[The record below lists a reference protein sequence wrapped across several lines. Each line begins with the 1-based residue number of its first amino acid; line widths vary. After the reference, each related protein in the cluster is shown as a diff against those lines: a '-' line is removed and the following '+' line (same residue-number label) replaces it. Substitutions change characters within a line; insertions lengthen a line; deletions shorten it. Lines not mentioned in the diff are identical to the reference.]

1 MMQKLY
7 GLKDLKQIHA
17 TIVKTSSPHDYSFQL
32 GKLIELSALS
42 CNRGC
47 FLYAHKLFSQIQNP
61 NLFLYNTMIRGSVIN
76 KQSNEATLLY
86 IRMRKQNILPN
97 NFTFPFVLRAFE
109 EQFELKRGE
118 EVHGCV
124 LKTGFG
130 SNLFVLTTL
139 LNMYS
144 LCGRTSRAFTKVF
157 EEMPV
162 KDVVSWNSMI
172 SGHLRHGELELARK
186 YFDKAPD
193 KTLVSWNS
201 MVAGYANSGNMIE
214 AEKLFMKMPAKDAT
228 SWNSLISGHVKVGN
242 VLSAERLFER
252 MPERDVVSWTLVID
266 GYVKNGHH
274 DRSLSLFHQMQLVGV
289 DPSVITLISV
299 LTACANLGAL
309 ELGRWIHCYIEKR
322 EFKIDNK
329 LGTAL
334 IDMYAKC
341 GDIGKG
347 LEVFSSLECGR
358 DVITWTSVIVGLAM
372 NGKCREALDFFTC
385 MVMEGINPDEI
396 TFLGVLCA
404 CSHQGFVNEGRQY
417 FDSMMKEYNLRPR
430 IEHYSCMIDLF
441 GRAGLLEEAKD
452 LVENMPFQ
460 ADSVIL
466 GSLFA
471 ACQTHKNVELGEQ
484 VMKLLVEI
492 EPENKGNYVILSNIY
507 AVAGRWEN
515 VAQVRKKLKEKGARR
530 VPGCSSIEVDY
541 QVHEFL
547 SGDRSH
553 SRSMEIFEM
562 LDLLRGYDK

>member
-1 MMQKLY
+1 MRRIERSMMQKIH

-17 TIVKTSSPHDYSFQL
+17 TIVKTSIPHDCSFQL
-32 GKLIELSALS
+32 SKLIELSALS

-47 FLYAHKLFSQIQNP
+47 FLYAHKLLSQIQNP
-61 NLFLYNTMIRGSVIN
+61 NLFLYNTMIRGSLIN

-86 IRMRKQNILPN
+86 MQMRKQNILPN
-97 NFTFPFVLRAFE
+97 NFTFPFVLRAFG

-118 EVHGCV
+118 EVHGCI

-144 LCGRTSRAFTKVF
+144 LCGRNSRAFTQVF
-157 EEMPV
+157 DEMPV

-172 SGHLRHGELELARK
+172 SGHLRHGELDLARK
-186 YFDKAPD
+186 
-193 KTLVSWNS
+193 
-201 MVAGYANSGNMIE
+201 
-214 AEKLFMKMPAKDAT
+214 
-228 SWNSLISGHVKVGN
+228 
-242 VLSAERLFER
+242 LFER

-289 DPSVITLISV
+289 EPSVITLISV

-322 EFKIDNK
+322 KLKIDNK

-347 LEVFSSLECGR
+347 LEVFSSLECGK

-385 MVMEGINPDEI
+385 MVMEGIKPDEI

-417 FDSMMKEYNLRPR
+417 FDSMMKDYHLMPR
-430 IEHYSCMIDLF
+430 IENYSCMIDLF

-515 VAQVRKKLKEKGARR
+515 VAQVRKKLKEKGTRR